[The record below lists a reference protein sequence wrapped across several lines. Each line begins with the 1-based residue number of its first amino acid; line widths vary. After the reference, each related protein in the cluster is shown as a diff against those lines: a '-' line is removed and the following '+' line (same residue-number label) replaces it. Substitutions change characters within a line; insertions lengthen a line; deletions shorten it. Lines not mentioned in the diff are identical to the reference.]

1 MPTPHISTTD
11 PLGLADA
18 GVVNLISITPSQ
30 SKTFAE
36 VLESAGK
43 YIAAAIKTT
52 QPLDQFECVY
62 ELLDDAD
69 VDVVL
74 GVAFNTSYLVT
85 AVSCSC
91 GPDKYP
97 QLTVTAI
104 KPSSAGMIKA
114 NGAGITL
121 NFVGGFGIV
130 NKFGATA
137 ASAFISSQSSVSMQS
152 LEAMD
157 ETSGDFL
164 ADGIYR
170 FGFKEECSVEAYGVI
185 TAPTGAT
192 AIPNQ
197 PATPKESREGWQVY
211 SASWWTYLDPY
222 VAAP

>member
-11 PLGLADA
+11 PLGLAVA
-18 GVVNLISITPSQ
+18 GEVNLVSITPSQ
-30 SKTFAE
+30 SKSFAE
-36 VLESAGK
+36 ILGPDGL
-43 YIAAAIKTT
+43 YIAAALKTT
-52 QPLDQFECVY
+52 KPLDQIECVY
-62 ELLDDAD
+62 DLLDSAS

-114 NGAGITL
+114 YGTGITL
-121 NFVGGFGIV
+121 NYVGGFGIV

-137 ASAFISSQSSVSMQS
+137 ASAMISSQSSVSMQS

-170 FGFKEECSVEAYGVI
+170 FGFKEEASCEAYGAI
-185 TAPTGAT
+185 TTPTGAH
-192 AIPNQ
+192 AITNQ
-197 PATPKESREGWQVY
+197 PATAKESREGWQVY
-211 SASWWTYLDPY
+211 SASWWTYLDP
-222 VAAP
+222 AP